1 MTSPVKQH
9 PASPDTKVPAQ
20 SFTANYV
27 HTKYKPKQKDSKEK
41 KNQMKEEQEELFL
54 LLFQEKKKE
63 GWGGGVLRLEVIGE
77 RSVLT

>member
-20 SFTANYV
+20 SFTANYL

-41 KNQMKEEQEELFL
+41 ESDERRAKRAIPPVISREEER
-54 LLFQEKKKE
+54 
-63 GWGGGVLRLEVIGE
+63 GGVLRLEVTGE